1 MKFTLYTATCRENAK
16 NIKYPNDV
24 EVIDGESLKS
34 AVQFDHV
41 SAKFTDDKRSNASFI
56 ESDCLMFDCD
66 NSHSENP
73 EDWVTPL
80 ELALTFPDVAFAVA
94 YSRNHMKNKGNRI
107 ARPKFH
113 VYFEADKALSV
124 EGRLHLKNEVRE
136 YFPYFD
142 EKALDEAHFF
152 FGVENP
158 KVEWYQGN
166 LTLAEFFEKDA
177 FAEWDA
183 QTELIQEGSRNS
195 TMSHIAG
202 KLIKRYG
209 NTEAAYQLFQKA
221 AEKCNPPLAESE
233 LHMIWQ
239 SAKNFGKRVSKQDG
253 YIAPELYGQMYSLRP
268 EDYSDIG
275 QAKVFAE
282 QVQGELAYTDATE
295 YLCYL
300 QTHWVESKQTA
311 VGRCEAFLDKQ
322 LEEAE
327 RTLEMTHKMLLDSG
341 VDAETISKG
350 GKVLEKAVDDVSRK
364 AYIEYRSALT
374 YRTFVMKRRDMKYIS
389 SALQAA
395 KPMLL
400 KDIADF
406 DSQEF
411 LLNTPTA
418 TYDLQKGVHGGR
430 PHNPED
436 YLTKMT
442 AVSPN
447 NVGEEIWKD
456 ALHCFFCGDQSLT
469 DYVQQICG
477 LCAIGK
483 VYQEALMIAYGEG
496 SNGSPPSGMQ
506 FHGCLE
512 VTAEQCPQMR

>member
-166 LTLAEFFEKDA
+166 LTLTEFFEKDA

-239 SAKNFGKRVSKQDG
+239 SAKSFGKRVSKQEG

-300 QTHWVESKQTA
+300 QTHWVESSRQQSA
-311 VGRCEAFLDKQ
+311 
-322 LEEAE
+322 
-327 RTLEMTHKMLLDSG
+327 
-341 VDAETISKG
+341 DAKHFWTSSWK
-350 GKVLEKAVDDVSRK
+350 
-364 AYIEYRSALT
+364 
-374 YRTFVMKRRDMKYIS
+374 KRN
-389 SALQAA
+389 
-395 KPMLL
+395 
-400 KDIADF
+400 
-406 DSQEF
+406 E
-411 LLNTPTA
+411 
-418 TYDLQKGVHGGR
+418 H
-430 PHNPED
+430 
-436 YLTKMT
+436 
-442 AVSPN
+442 
-447 NVGEEIWKD
+447 WK
-456 ALHCFFCGDQSLT
+456 
-469 DYVQQICG
+469 
-477 LCAIGK
+477 
-483 VYQEALMIAYGEG
+483 
-496 SNGSPPSGMQ
+496 
-506 FHGCLE
+506 
-512 VTAEQCPQMR
+512 